1 MNNDLISREAL
12 KNDLI
17 TFFPDKCLEGIT
29 AKTLFKQILTDID
42 NAPTVDLSAKWA
54 EAHST
59 GYDVG
64 YTKGLEDARP
74 KGEWIKKTFEFPVFS
89 GEGDFLIPDIK
100 IAYEC
105 SKCNTHWDY
114 TSNFCPNCGA
124 EMVHDATCKD
134 WAEAGKEI
142 SRGIHDAVRPKDED
156 DTWKDDMQRDADAYF
171 ETGGEP

>member
-17 TFFPDKCLEGIT
+17 TFFPDRCLEGIT
-29 AKTLFKQILTDID
+29 TKTLFKQILTDID

-74 KGEWIKKTFEFPVFS
+74 KGEWVNTRPPEMSENCVCNQCWHDS
-89 GEGDFLIPDIK
+89 LGDF
-100 IAYEC
+100 
-105 SKCNTHWDY
+105 
-114 TSNFCPNCGA
+114 NFCPNCGA
-124 EMVHDATCKD
+124 DMRKG
-134 WAEAGKEI
+134 AE
-142 SRGIHDAVRPKDED
+142 
-156 DTWKDDMQRDADAYF
+156 
-171 ETGGEP
+171 